1 MNRIIKKENIPF
13 WLFTAGIMIFLTL
26 PKLIQDGMFLDGML
40 YTCVSHNMANGVGTF
55 WFPQYSP
62 SLFSG
67 YPYFLEHPP
76 LVFWIQSLFFRV
88 LGDSMYVERFYIFL
102 TMCITALLIIIL
114 WRDIFKSD
122 EKIRDLSWLPLIFWM
137 SIPTWFWSYSN
148 NMMENT
154 LTIFD
159 LSAVLII
166 YRALESGKRQTVS
179 MIAAGFFVFLA
190 TLSKGVPGLFPV
202 VIPLI
207 YWLIKG
213 RKNLGKA
220 VLNMTVIISVIF
232 LIYFILFN
240 LPQSRESLTFYFKER
255 LLGRINQVPTTLDR
269 LYTVKRLFAELIVPF
284 LLAAI
289 LLIISKIKKSNI
301 TQTGSSGT
309 VLFLLIGLSASVPLS
324 FTFVQRGFYL
334 VPSFPYFAICIALL
348 TAPVILNFKETLV
361 SDNKYLRNF
370 TIIAILVFT
379 FSLAY
384 SFMQKGKTQ
393 RDRDML
399 HDVHT
404 IGNTIPYGSQIT
416 VNQMIASAYVL
427 ESYFIRYYYIS
438 LYVDIPKPYLIVLKS
453 EDPLIP
459 SGFEN
464 LELPTR
470 VYDVYKMK
478 PNSPE

>member
-40 YTCVSHNMANGVGTF
+40 YTCVSHNMANGIGTF

-88 LGDSMYVERFYIFL
+88 LGDSMYVERFYVFL
-102 TMCITALLIIIL
+102 TMCITALLISTL
-114 WRDIFKSD
+114 WREIYKSD
-122 EKIRDLSWLPLIFWM
+122 EKIRELSWLPLIFWI

-207 YWLIKG
+207 YWLIKS
-213 RKNLGKA
+213 RKNLWKA
-220 VLNMTVIISVIF
+220 VLNMTLILSVIF
-232 LIYFILFN
+232 LIYYILFN
-240 LPQSRESLTFYFKER
+240 LPQSRESLTFYLRER
-255 LLGRINQVPTTLDR
+255 LLGRINQVPTTFDR
-269 LYTVKRLFAELIVPF
+269 LYTVKRLIAELIVPAS
-284 LLAAI
+284 LALI
-289 LLIISKIKKSNI
+289 LYIISKLKKYNVVNAGYFIPSFF
-301 TQTGSSGT
+301 TVTG
-309 VLFLLIGLSASVPLS
+309 LAASVPLIL
-324 FTFVQRGFYL
+324 TYVQRGFYL
-334 VPSFPYFAICIALL
+334 VPSFPYFAIGISSII
-348 TAPVILNFKETLV
+348 APVVLHLTTKITGKKKLFSVLT
-361 SDNKYLRNF
+361 F
-370 TIIAILVFT
+370 AAFIIIAA
-379 FSLAY
+379 SLFY
-384 SFMQKGKTQ
+384 SASRIGKTQ
-393 RDRDML
+393 RDNEML
-399 HDVHT
+399 YDVHLIGSNLPYGTEISVNHDVAGTH
-404 IGNTIPYGSQIT
+404 
-416 VNQMIASAYVL
+416 VL
-427 ESYFIRYYYIS
+427 ECYFVRYYFIS
-438 LYVDIPKPYLIVLKS
+438 LHIDKPKEYLLVKKSVSREVPSEFSKIDIETKL
-453 EDPLIP
+453 
-459 SGFEN
+459 
-464 LELPTR
+464 
-470 VYDVYKMK
+470 YDVYRKR
-478 PNSPE
+478 